1 MCKNLMDII
10 KNYDFFKKHIIVE
23 LILLKNQGFCNF
35 TYLLDTSIGKYI
47 IKKFEK
53 SLHVNK
59 KLEFYIQMLAYKK
72 DIGPKPILLDVKNK
86 VYISQYLE
94 GFHKI
99 TLSRYDLRVLATA
112 LRNLHKIKIHA
123 KPYNIERYLTKN
135 NKLISKDLK
144 LALLNIRKFKQDLVL
159 CHNDLNPKN
168 IIFADK
174 IRFIDWEFASINDRY
189 FDLASIVIEF
199 NLNKKDE
206 NSFLKYYFKKNR
218 YNINKIEIYKIL
230 YKHTCRI
237 WFDKISQKG

>member
-1 MCKNLMDII
+1 MTSYLKNFNFTINKI
-10 KNYDFFKKHIIVE
+10 EF
-23 LILLKNQGFCNF
+23 LKNQGICNL
-35 TYLLDTSIGKYI
+35 TYLLTTFNSKYI
-47 IKKFEK
+47 IKKFDNT
-53 SLHVNK
+53 LHSNTDK
-59 KLEFYIQMLAYKK
+59 KLEFYIQMLSYKK

-94 GFHKI
+94 GFHKT

-159 CHNDLNPKN
+159 CHNDLNPNN
-168 IIFADK
+168 IIFAKK
-174 IRFIDWEFASINDRY
+174 IKFIDWEFASTNDRY

-199 NLNKKDE
+199 NLNKKNE

-218 YNINKIEIYKIL
+218 YNRKKIETYKIL